1 MKIATLLVDGIPC
14 AASVDPEAGTARLFT
29 RHDTPISVADL
40 IALYPDPATLPP
52 AGGRTITMTDVALM
66 APIPRPA
73 RNVMCI
79 GKNYLDHAR
88 EFAKGGSDTSGKP
101 ADVAPK
107 APIVFTK
114 APECVIPGRAA
125 IRYPT
130 GLSEKVDYEA
140 ELAVILGTGGRGI
153 SEAEAMSHVWGYTIL
168 NDVTARDLQA
178 RHTQWFLGKS
188 LDTFCPMGPWILTA
202 DEAPAEGFRIRCWVD
217 GELRQDGHSRDL
229 IFPIPTL
236 IRTLSAGLTLQPGDI
251 IATGTPAGVGLGFDP
266 PRLLKP
272 GSVVRI
278 EIDGIGFLENPVVA
292 G

>member
-1 MKIATLLVDGIPC
+1 MKIATLSIDARPV
-14 AASVDPEAGTARLFT
+14 AAAVDPEAGTARLFLQGGEPVT
-29 RHDTPISVADL
+29 VAEL
-40 IALYPDPATLPP
+40 IAAFPDPATLPAP
-52 AGGRTITMTDVALM
+52 EGPEVQLADVALL

-88 EFAKGGSDTSGKP
+88 EFAKSGSDASSKD
-101 ADVAPK
+101 AAPK

-114 APECVIPGRAA
+114 APECVIATGAE

-130 GLSEKVDYEA
+130 GISEKVDYEA
-140 ELAVILGTGGRGI
+140 ELAVIIGAGGRGI
-153 SEAEAMSHVWGYTIL
+153 DAAGAMAHVWGYTIL
-168 NDVTARDLQA
+168 DDVTARDLQA
-178 RHTQWFLGKS
+178 RHIQWFLGKS

-202 DEAPAEGFRIRCWVD
+202 DEAPADGFRIRCWVD

-236 IRTLSAGLTLQPGDI
+236 IQTLSAGLTLQPGDI

-278 EIDGIGFLENPVVA
+278 EIDGIGFLENPVLA